1 MIRRALYA
9 PGTAALM
16 AMVSGA
22 ALAASQT
29 RAIVDAVAIVHP
41 AWSPVWHWTAAVGF
55 EAAILA
61 VGLVMA
67 TTGDRGLWR
76 WEMVLVGVSVVA
88 GVMVAMDGR
97 SWSDPVAL
105 VRAAATGVM
114 PVQYL
119 AVVMTAH
126 RLAGRAGVTTVAADQ
141 PATTATTPPAA
152 TATTTPRP
160 RPAARQ
166 TSTGPAADPRVAAA
180 IAAGVPRTTARR
192 WAATGDHRLDR
203 YRAEVRAA

>member
-41 AWSPVWHWTAAVGF
+41 AWSPAWHWTAAVGF

-88 GVMVAMDGR
+88 GVLVAMDGR

-105 VRAAATGVM
+105 ARAAATGVM

-126 RLAGRAGVTTVAADQ
+126 RLAGRAGVTTVALDQ
-141 PATTATTPPAA
+141 TTATTPPAA
-152 TATTTPRP
+152 ATTLRP
-160 RPAARQ
+160 RPAVRR

-192 WAATGDHRLDR
+192 WSATGDRRLDQ
-203 YRAEVRAA
+203 YATTEARAA